1 MSLFRFIHIG
11 EPIPLGILHDGFVTE
26 SASGMK
32 TASIIVFIPI
42 IRFVP
47 SQDSVIEPG
56 HRLEGMDIPDESKN
70 H

>member
-32 TASIIVFIPI
+32 TTSIIVFIPI

-47 SQDSVIEPG
+47 FQDPMIEPG
-56 HRLEGMDIPDESKN
+56 HCLEGMDIPDESKDP
-70 H
+70 

>member
-47 SQDSVIEPG
+47 SQDPMIEPG
-56 HRLEGMDIPDESKN
+56 HCLEGMDIPDESKDQ
-70 H
+70 

>member
-1 MSLFRFIHIG
+1 MSLFRLIHIG

-26 SASGMK
+26 STSGMK

-47 SQDSVIEPG
+47 SQDSMKEPG
-56 HRLEGMDIPDESKN
+56 HCLEGMGIPDESKDR
-70 H
+70 